1 MPSPLSPS
9 ETRTLLEKLGHRPV
23 KKLGQNFLIDGNIV
37 RKSLELA
44 EIESGDRIVEVGPGL
59 GTLTR
64 ALIDTGASVYAVEK
78 DPRLSSHL
86 AELETAYPNKFH
98 LLQGDA
104 LENPLA
110 NLHSEG
116 ERFKIVA
123 NLPYAIST
131 PWMESVIDEPLPYSL
146 TLMLQKETAERFIA
160 EPGSKQFGSISI
172 FIQNAFEF
180 EGTWDVAPSCFYP
193 KPDVDSRLIHL
204 KLKESPY
211 LFPKADR
218 ELIRELFQQRRKQIG
233 SLLRKSSRQR
243 SQKWLAKLAEINGE
257 PQMRPEQIGL
267 EAWKIL
273 SESTS
278 CS

>member
-1 MPSPLSPS
+1 M
-9 ETRTLLEKLGHRPV
+9 EKLGHRPV

-44 EIESGDRIVEVGPGL
+44 EIEPGDRIVEVGPGL

-64 ALIDTGASVYAVEK
+64 ALVNAGASVYAVEK
-78 DPRLSSHL
+78 DPRLASHL
-86 AELETAYPNKFH
+86 AELEAAYPNDFH

-110 NLHSEG
+110 NLPLRG
-116 ERFKIVA
+116 GRFKIVA

-131 PWMESVIDEPLPYSL
+131 PWMESVINEPLPSSL
-146 TLMLQKETAERFIA
+146 TLMLQKETAQRFIA

-172 FIQNAFEF
+172 FIQNAFDL
-180 EGTWDVAPSCFYP
+180 EGTWDVAASCFYP
-193 KPDVDSRLIHL
+193 KPDVGSRLIHL
-204 KLKESPY
+204 KLKKSPY
-211 LFPKADR
+211 LFPKGDR

-233 SLLRKSSRQR
+233 SLLRKSSHQK
-243 SQKWLAKLAEINGE
+243 SQKWLPRLAEINFE
-257 PQMRPEQIGL
+257 PQMRPEQIDL
-267 EAWKIL
+267 DAWKIL

-278 CS
+278 

>member
-86 AELETAYPNKFH
+86 AELETAYPDKFH

-104 LENPLA
+104 LEHPLA

-243 SQKWLAKLAEINGE
+243 SQKWLAKLAAINGQ
-257 PQMRPEQIGL
+257 PQMRPGQIGL

>member
-9 ETRTLLEKLGHRPV
+9 ETRALLEKLGHRPV

-64 ALIDTGASVYAVEK
+64 ALVNARASVYAVEK
-78 DPRLSSHL
+78 DPRLASHL
-86 AELETAYPNKFH
+86 AELEAAYPNDFH

-110 NLHSEG
+110 NLPLRG
-116 ERFKIVA
+116 GRFKIVA

-131 PWMESVIDEPLPYSL
+131 PWMESVINEPLPSSL
-146 TLMLQKETAERFIA
+146 TLMLQKETAQRFIA

-172 FIQNAFEF
+172 FIQNAFDL
-180 EGTWDVAPSCFYP
+180 EGTWDVAASCFYP
-193 KPDVDSRLIHL
+193 KPDVGSRLIHL
-204 KLKESPY
+204 KLKKSPY
-211 LFPKADR
+211 LFPKGDR

-233 SLLRKSSRQR
+233 SLLRKSSHQK
-243 SQKWLAKLAEINGE
+243 SQKWLPRLAEINLE
-257 PQMRPEQIGL
+257 PQMRPEQIDL
-267 EAWKIL
+267 DAWKIL

-278 CS
+278 